1 MRNSY
6 VFYRSFRTALELFTD
21 TEELML
27 RRAIENY
34 ALDDAEPEQLP
45 SNLQAV
51 FEVAKANIDSANKR
65 YDKRNESEAQN
76 GRPKKWIEQEK
87 AEALFQKLG
96 SWNAVARELKVS
108 RETLRK
114 ARETWKEHPTEA
126 AQKRPETAQKPRPKS
141 SQSLLAGFWAGENRE
156 TIEKPTKIQTA
167 QKPKNLNYNDNDNVE
182 EDIKSSSSTIGI
194 VKEEDKRTQHGR
206 SGGTQLEAVPPPS
219 GWEWRGGVLEDEGH
233 HFRLAINKQ
242 TREGRGIQ
250 LD

>member
-87 AEALFQKLG
+87 AEELFQKLG
-96 SWNAVARELKVS
+96 SWNAVAKELCVS
-108 RETLRK
+108 PNTLRK
-114 ARETWKEHPTEA
+114 ARCAWEKQSGKNAKTMSKSMSKSIAKTNETFCGTFCA
-126 AQKRPETAQKPRPKS
+126 PK
-141 SQSLLAGFWAGENRE
+141 NRE
-156 TIEKPTKIQTA
+156 TIEKPTKIQEA
-167 QKPKNLNYNDNDNVE
+167 QKRKNLNYNDNDNVE

>member
-65 YDKRNESEAQN
+65 YDKRNENNAQN
-76 GRPKKWIEQEK
+76 GRPKKQIDREK

-96 SWNAVARELKVS
+96 SWNAVARELKIS
-108 RETLRK
+108 KDTLRK
-114 ARETWKEHPTEA
+114 ARETWGKQADEKDE
-126 AQKRPETAQKPRPKS
+126 KPDEKVEEKVSKS
-141 SQSLLAGFWAGENRE
+141 FSYSFSPVGDRE
-156 TIEKPTKIQTA
+156 TIEKPTKIQKT
-167 QKPKNLNYNDNDNVE
+167 KKTKNLNYNDNDNVE